1 MLTPMMIFWAV
12 ITVVLAGLSIYR
24 SILVMY
30 EDDQLFIG
38 SAEAA
43 LAAEYAGRLRK
54 IQHVETVL
62 KVFTVASGAL
72 FLAIAGLWFYR
83 GIFG

>member
-30 EDDQLFIG
+30 EDDQLFID

-54 IQHVETVL
+54 IKHVETVL

>member
-30 EDDQLFIG
+30 ENDQLFIG

>member
-72 FLAIAGLWFYR
+72 FLATAGLWFYR

>member
-1 MLTPMMIFWAV
+1 MLTPMMLFWAV

>member
-1 MLTPMMIFWAV
+1 MLTSMMIFWAV

-30 EDDQLFIG
+30 ENDQLFIG

-54 IQHVETVL
+54 IKHIETYL

>member
-1 MLTPMMIFWAV
+1 MVTPTAIVWGV
-12 ITVVLAGLSIYR
+12 VTTVLVGLSIYR

-30 EDDQLFIG
+30 EDDQIFIDK
-38 SAEAA
+38 AEAA

-54 IQHVETVL
+54 ILHVEMYL

-72 FLAIAGLWFYR
+72 FLAMAAMWFYK
-83 GIFG
+83 GLYG

>member
-1 MLTPMMIFWAV
+1 MLMPM
-12 ITVVLAGLSIYR
+12 TVVWGVVTVILAGLSIYR

-54 IQHVETVL
+54 IQHVETYL
-62 KVFTVASGAL
+62 KVFTVTSGAL
-72 FLAIAGLWFYR
+72 FLWIAGLWFYR
-83 GIFG
+83 GLVG